1 MVPSSLDYT
10 NAMKEMI
17 CKVQNGYEPPFDAS
31 DEELELLS
39 DCIKEGYIRGRTT
52 YIGSDGRERELRTLD
67 GKIHPQI
74 INHIIPP
81 KGLSFLSE
89 QDKRNEPD
97 KIHTAKIKSDIEHQ
111 SLKWSKIN
119 TIGGLII
126 GILTIVATIL
136 VAKFF

>member
-1 MVPSSLDYT
+1 MVPSSQDYT

-74 INHIIPP
+74 INHIISP

-119 TIGGLII
+119 TIGGFII